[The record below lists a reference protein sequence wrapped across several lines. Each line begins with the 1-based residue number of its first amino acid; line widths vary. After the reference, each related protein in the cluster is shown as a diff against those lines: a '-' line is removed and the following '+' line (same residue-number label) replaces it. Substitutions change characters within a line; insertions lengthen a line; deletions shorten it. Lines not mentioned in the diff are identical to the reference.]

1 MLSAFLAKCENA
13 ANVVLP
19 QKLQQYQDAADEE
32 NVKRTKLQLAGAQ
45 RAVTF
50 LQAKQ
55 GAFDSFAEDVDREL
69 YIVYVVPFEF
79 ALKQTVFDHLQR
91 DQIHVFLEMLL
102 GRLSD
107 ATDEKKQTMNKRK
120 EIIDGFFGDPT
131 DLGAAV
137 VQGEYVEAGFVYTEH
152 KHALGYIK
160 SCLQKFDKK
169 YADVGDRHIRHGF
182 LPLDTALFQATE
194 AAFQARF
201 KWTEPSESRALLPKN
216 LDDITRHDKQVKRI
230 DEVYSALYR
239 DAVKAEETDQ
249 AKLTEFVDA
258 VSSRI
263 NTSDVQKLTALIGEW
278 ELELSILN
286 SERADI
292 KRHTKPM
299 ETHLQTYH
307 WDETDLEMAL
317 SLVSQIIAQYI
328 LDDTKSR
335 MISAITDAKNAAQRR
350 IDELQVAATPRPA
363 SPIRN
368 VSKESVDSNGS
379 LMRDLEGLAT
389 KLNAISVSDNDENT
403 APPTPKVKKG
413 GARRRTRKN
422 AATGTG
428 KGKTAVTPKKKPT
441 GPTDLAS
448 QLRAAQ
454 QADER
459 KVKGPLKLGS
469 RNTSRDSND
478 GGASETS
485 TSSNRS
491 AGSNNVVMDAS
502 YLPSEQ
508 ARMANLTATS
518 RTSLLN
524 Q

>member
-1 MLSAFLAKCENA
+1 MLSAFLAKYENA

-32 NVKRTKLQLAGAQ
+32 NVTRTKIQLAGAQ

-50 LQAKQ
+50 LRAKQ
-55 GAFDSFAEDVDREL
+55 GGFDSFAEDVDREL

-107 ATDEKKQTMNKRK
+107 ATDEKKETMNKRK
-120 EIIDGFFGDPT
+120 ATVDGFFGDPT

-137 VQGEYVEAGFVYTEH
+137 AQGEYAEVGFVYAEH
-152 KHALGYIK
+152 KHALRYIK
-160 SCLQKFDKK
+160 SCLQKFDQK
-169 YADVGDRHIRHGF
+169 YVDMGDTQIHGGF
-182 LPLDTALFQATE
+182 LPLDTALFRATE
-194 AAFQARF
+194 ATFQARL
-201 KWTEPSESRALLPKN
+201 KWTEPSESRSLLPKN
-216 LDDITRHDKQVKRI
+216 LDDITRHDKQAKRI

-249 AKLTEFVDA
+249 TKLTEFVDA

-263 NTSDVQKLTALIGEW
+263 NTPDVQKLTALIGEW
-278 ELELSILN
+278 ELDLSLLN

-363 SPIRN
+363 SPVRN
-368 VSKESVDSNGS
+368 ISTESAGS
-379 LMRDLEGLAT
+379 ESSVVRRLEGLAARFD
-389 KLNAISVSDNDENT
+389 AIDNDSNDENT
-403 APPTPKVKKG
+403 APAVPPKIKTKRGAKK
-413 GARRRTRKN
+413 KN
-422 AATGTG
+422 KTTAVG

-448 QLRAAQ
+448 QLRTA

-459 KVKGPLKLGS
+459 KIKGPLKLGS

-478 GGASETS
+478 GGASEIS

-491 AGSNNVVMDAS
+491 TGSNNVVMDAS

-508 ARMANLTATS
+508 ARLANLTVTS
-518 RTSLLN
+518 RAGLVD